1 MKLLELYSCATG
13 LKVKKQFLHEAFY
26 PLPFDRYICIVNGS
40 GMTSKNYS
48 FYNEVL
54 SIMGPALKAA
64 NIEVVQLGGKDDP
77 ALNGCHHTQG
87 QTSIHQSSFLLRKA
101 LCLITNDSWLSHRAG
116 ELGVPLVACY
126 GPTSIE
132 NHSPYV
138 FDPQKALLIESHRNG
153 KRPSFA
159 AQEPARTIDLI
170 PPEKIANAAL
180 LLLGLPQVARK
191 TLYVGEVFNQHLVE
205 LVPNVIVDPKISI
218 VGAMVIRMD
227 LHHDESI
234 MMSNLQLRKCAIAIN
249 KEVNLNILAQ
259 LKGNI
264 ASLRIQVDELSPEW
278 LRQVKKLGVPT
289 AYVSHEQDP
298 EKLAALRLKLYD
310 ACLFDHYMPRTK
322 EDFFKESKAYLN
334 KELDAGLNFGT
345 LQFKVNR
352 MILSDGKVYLSNAHR
367 LAGKNTPSSEQNTG
381 QVIDDPEFWNDLGS
395 YLIYQ

>member
-1 MKLLELYSCATG
+1 MKLLEQYALATG
-13 LKVKKQFLHEAFY
+13 LKVGNQSLHEAFY
-26 PLPFDRYICIVNGS
+26 PLPFDRYITIQNGAGS
-40 GMTSKNYS
+40 QAKSYS
-48 FYNEVL
+48 FFNEVL
-54 SIMGPALKAA
+54 AIMGPALKAA
-64 NIEVVQLGGKDDP
+64 GIETVQLGGKDDP

-87 QTSIHQSSFLLRKA
+87 QTSIHQSSFILRRSMVHIA
-101 LCLITNDSWLSHRAG
+101 NDSWLSHRAG
-116 ELGVPLVACY
+116 ALGVPLVTCY

-132 NHSPYV
+132 NHSPYI
-138 FDPQKALLIESHRNG
+138 FDPQKTLLIESHRCG
-153 KRPSFA
+153 KRPTFA
-159 AQEPARTIDLI
+159 AQESPRTVDLI
-170 PPEKIANAAL
+170 PPEQIANAAL

-205 LVPNVIVDPKISI
+205 LVPNVIVDPKVNI

-234 MMSNLQLRKCAIAIN
+234 MMSNLQVRKCAIAIN
-249 KEVNLNILAQ
+249 KEVNLNILTQ

-264 ASLRIQVDELSPEW
+264 ASLRIQVDSLSPEW
-278 LRQVKKLGVPT
+278 LRQVKRLGVPT

-322 EDFFKESKAYLN
+322 EDFFKEGKVYLN
-334 KELDAGLNFGT
+334 KELDSGLNFGT
-345 LQFKVNR
+345 LQFKTYR